1 MRLSR
6 QQTWQS
12 TERDEIS
19 DVNYEIWIT
28 APLLLQQSQPW
39 QRLCGLG
46 TPGRCEW
53 VAARGSSCP
62 ASHSCPLPGGH

>member
-6 QQTWQS
+6 QQTWHS
-12 TERDEIS
+12 TECDEIS
-19 DVNYEIWIT
+19 DENYEIRIT
-28 APLLLQQSQPW
+28 ALLLLQQSQPW

-46 TPGRCEW
+46 TPGHCEW

-62 ASHSCPLPGGH
+62 ASHSCPLPRGH